1 MVDTQKISLGRIRTA
16 YGLNVHE
23 AGVFISALARQGSID
38 LYEIWHEAVR
48 FIALEE
54 NDKKSIYD
62 NEEQDPYF
70 PDMSDMGNGPLEG
83 RILAKRL
90 LRYFL
95 YSARCNTQ
103 REYLQRIFERVLN
116 FTYNEPDDKNV
127 ALVNH
132 ILDMIY
138 AQRHFGYHGEDKVSI
153 NGEYVSPELFEKF
166 CRFFDDAISA
176 NKEAAVFWLSEQGFS
191 QERGVKGLSME
202 LVRRILAA
210 GVSPQVQTTP
220 IPPSPIPTAII
231 VPRALWQGKEHTAV
245 FAALRENKYADEVI
259 AHVLFH
265 WCNLKNKTEIGRL
278 IIQAPK
284 ESSTYLHRVSGLL
297 KKAAALNIITD

>member
-1 MVDTQKISLGRIRTA
+1 MLDAQKISLGRIRTA
-16 YGLNVHE
+16 YSLNVHE
-23 AGVFISALARQGSID
+23 TGLLISALANQGSID
-38 LYEIWHEAVR
+38 LYELWHEAVR
-48 FIALEE
+48 FIAIEE
-54 NDKKSIYD
+54 SNKKSLYD
-62 NEEQDPYF
+62 NEVEEPYF

-90 LRYFL
+90 LRHFL
-95 YSARCNTQ
+95 YSARCDKP
-103 REYLQRIFERVLN
+103 REYLQRVFDRVLN
-116 FTYNEPDDKNV
+116 FAYNEHDDQNV
-127 ALVNH
+127 KLVNH

-138 AQRHFGYHGEDKVSI
+138 EQRHFGYHGKDKVSI
-153 NGEYVSPELFEKF
+153 NGEYVSPELFEEF
-166 CRFFDDAISA
+166 CRFFDNAIFA
-176 NKEAAVFWLSEQGFS
+176 DKEAAVFWLSEQGFS
-191 QERGVKGLSME
+191 QERSVKGLSME

-210 GVSPQVQTTP
+210 GISPQAQTTP
-220 IPPSPIPTAII
+220 IPPSPVPTAII